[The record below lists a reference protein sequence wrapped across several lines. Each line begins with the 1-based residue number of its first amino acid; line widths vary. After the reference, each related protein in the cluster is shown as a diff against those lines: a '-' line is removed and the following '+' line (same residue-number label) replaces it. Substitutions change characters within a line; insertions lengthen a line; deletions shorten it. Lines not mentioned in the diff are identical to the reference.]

1 MTSAMCVA
9 GDDVT
14 GAQLLLDDDALCT
27 HRGHAIH
34 HRLRHPRPRRRRVH
48 LCLCLCRRR
57 QRPGHDQPAL
67 GQGLARHQHPARHLL
82 LAPGVHSR
90 ACSLLLDDADPTTL
104 CRQDNFDL
112 LVIPGGAQGADTIS
126 KNSHVQHLVRA
137 YLDHNKLVAMICAGA
152 LAALTS
158 RLPSQPLTSHPSVKP
173 VLDKDFDYSEE
184 PVVVSGKL
192 VTSRGPGQCRI
203 SLQDCPALT
212 PQQAPPSPSPS
223 PSSSC
228 SAAPTSAQ
236 TSRAPWS
243 SPRSESAARCK

>member
-1 MTSAMCVA
+1 MTTTRSALILIADGTEEMEFTIAYDTLVRAAVACTSAYVSA
-9 GDDVT
+9 
-14 GAQLLLDDDALCT
+14 DDDSAQDT
-27 HRGHAIH
+27 TS
-34 HRLRHPRPRRRRVH
+34 PP
-48 LCLCLCRRR
+48 
-57 QRPGHDQPAL
+57 
-67 GQGLARHQHPARHLL
+67 LAR
-82 LAPGVHSR
+82 GSR
-90 ACSLLLDDADPTTL
+90 GINILPDTYFSPQASTP
-104 CRQDNFDL
+104 DNFDL

-158 RLPSQPLTSHPSVKP
+158 RLPRQPLTSHPSVKP

-184 PVVVSGKL
+184 PIVVSGKL

-212 PQQAPPSPSPS
+212 PQQAPPSPLPS

-243 SPRSESAARCK
+243 SLRSESAARCK